1 MTVTLTCRFKLELS
15 KDQKQQFLDIATA
28 YTNAVNYVLEQ
39 NLKDKSTNVKKL
51 HRLYYKTIREDFDL
65 PAQMAINV
73 NRDVSAMYKTLWA
86 QFKELK
92 RRKPDSKAVKKF
104 WDKPPKRK
112 SLIVKYTYNRTASF
126 KKINGEWHASL
137 STLQG
142 RIKWIPMK
150 GWSKHFEYLKSCK
163 IGDPILTYDK
173 SSKTFFLLVPVTLEV
188 QEHQPKEIVGVDVG
202 ERHIAAATSTKGTR
216 YLIDLPEEF
225 KQRKQHYQR
234 LRSELMSKGTRSA
247 KRKLARISRRE
258 KRFTEN
264 VLHIIAKKLTTSHPG
279 ARFVL
284 EDLTQIRANRIT
296 YRGKDKEARRQ
307 SEQWPFASLQQKI
320 EYKAKLYYG
329 VQSEKVDPSYTSQ
342 TCPRCGHVSKE
353 NRPDHGERFVCQ
365 SCGYEEHADIVGAIN
380 IALRVLAKD
389 QQVNLEKLLG
399 AVVSRPDAPRLG

>member
-39 NLKDKSTNVKKL
+39 NFKDKSTNVKKL
-51 HRLYYKTIREDFDL
+51 HRLYYSTIREKFSL
-65 PAQMAINV
+65 PAQIAINV

-126 KKINGEWHASL
+126 KKVNGEWHASL

-150 GWSKHFEYLKSCK
+150 GWSKHFEYLESGK

-188 QEHQPKEIVGVDVG
+188 QEQPPKEIVGVDVG
-202 ERHIAAATSTKGTR
+202 ERHIVAVASTRGTR

-264 VLHIIAKKLTTSHPG
+264 VLHIIAKKLITNHPG
-279 ARFVL
+279 AKFVL
-284 EDLTQIRANRIT
+284 EDLTYIKANRIT

-320 EYKAKLYYG
+320 EYKSKLYYG
-329 VQSEKVDPSYTSQ
+329 VQSEKVDPAYTSQ
-342 TCPRCGHVSKE
+342 TCPVCGHVSKE
-353 NRPDHGERFVCQ
+353 NRPDHGERFICQ
-365 SCGYEEHADIVGAIN
+365 NCGYEEHADIVGAIN
-380 IALRVLAKD
+380 IALKVLAKD
-389 QQVNLEKLLG
+389 QQVNLENLLRADVG
-399 AVVSRPDAPRLG
+399 RPNAPSS

>member
-51 HRLYYKTIREDFDL
+51 HKLYYSTIREKFCL
-65 PAQMAINV
+65 PAQIAINV

-202 ERHIAAATSTKGTR
+202 ERHIAAVASTKGTR

-264 VLHIIAKKLTTSHPG
+264 VLHIIAKKLITSHPG